1 MFWWNYRNV
10 NMKIRAIVLEDDDNI
25 RSLISSILNKR
36 EYQVFAYQ
44 EPGACPLNL
53 KHACPCPLEHA
64 CGDIIITDINMPN
77 ISGLNFIENL
87 LNQGCKINNFML
99 MSG

>member
-1 MFWWNYRNV
+1 
-10 NMKIRAIVLEDDDNI
+10 MKTRAIVLEDDDNI

-36 EYQVFAYQ
+36 GYQVCAYQ

-53 KHACPCPLEHA
+53 KHNCPCPLEHA